1 MATLLYRLGRFSFR
15 RPWRVIATWLVLFV
29 AILGGGIAL
38 GGQSQEAFVIPGTES
53 QDALDRLAAV
63 FPEVSGGSAEVVY
76 VAADGSKL
84 DTAAYK
90 STIERMAT
98 AMERVDGV
106 SSVITPFDEYAG
118 KQLSDSGTIAITRVQ
133 FDEDSSSV
141 SDATLT
147 AVKETST
154 IAENAGLDV
163 NFGGLVFQDT
173 SFGITVT
180 EVFGVVFAAIVLI
193 VTFGSLLAAGMPL
206 LTALLGVGI
215 VIGAITTASAF
226 TTISSSAPLLALMI
240 GLAVGIDYTLF
251 ILSRHRNQLAVG
263 DDPEESAAVA
273 VGTAGG
279 AVVFAGVTVIIALL
293 GLLVVGIPFLSV
305 MGVGAAFAV
314 LIAIGVATTL
324 LPALLG
330 LAGNRLR
337 PKAGSRAERRALA
350 QAHPETGEGMPATRE
365 QRSATG
371 KQPFE
376 AGEVSAGSSN
386 GSSESGEEPPARKS
400 RSMGLR
406 WVTLVM
412 RHPIISSVA
421 VVAILGTIAI
431 PAASLQLSLP
441 DGGSEAE
448 GSTQRQAYDL
458 VTEGFGPGYN
468 GPLVVAVDITQTIDI
483 VNDLDRVGA
492 ELRSLDGV
500 EWVSQGIPDT
510 GLDTAIIQVVP
521 SSAPDSEATKALVQ
535 SIRDLAPSIKAD
547 YDMAIFVTGTT
558 AVGIDISNRLA
569 GALVPFGL
577 IVVGL
582 SIVLLMMVFRSVLV
596 PIKAALGFLLSV
608 VAAFGVTVA
617 VFQWGWFGDLLQ
629 LGSTGPILSFMPI
642 LLMAVLFGLAMD
654 YEVFLVSGMRE
665 EYVKTGNA
673 RLAISRGFA
682 NGARVVTAAALI
694 MFFVF
699 FAFVPDGGGMIKPIA
714 LGLATGIAFDAFLV
728 RMTLGPAL
736 MTLMGKAAWWM
747 PAWLSRLLPNMDIEG
762 EHLRDHLSAV
772 EWTDGERGSAIT
784 ADGLAAG
791 RGEFAVGPVDV
802 RVPVGGILHVS
813 GTAPHRRVLTAT
825 LAGRLSIETGRVQ
838 VAGHPLPSEA
848 GKVSRNVAMIDLA
861 GVERTAADPT
871 LGELLDERLRVT
883 IPWHKTWQTKTVS
896 ARWVRELNS
905 VLDGVESAKGI
916 RVTAHSRLRP
926 LPPLV
931 RAIALASVALS
942 EAPAVVILEVPDAL
956 ATGELAPALSSAV
969 AALAPPRTT
978 IVFSAISPLTRPTRQ
993 SRPHSGASAGSSA
1006 SASASA
1012 DASAYDRDVVVLH
1025 LYRNASHNTDLISAE
1040 SESPSAQLTPWKA
1053 AHRES

>member
-15 RPWRVIATWLVLFV
+15 RPWRIIATWLVLFV

-84 DTAAYK
+84 STAANEA
-90 STIERMAT
+90 TIERMAT
-98 AMERVDGV
+98 AMKSVDGV

-147 AVKETST
+147 AVKETSA

-180 EVFGVVFAAIVLI
+180 EVFGVVFAAVVLI

-215 VIGAITTASAF
+215 VIGGITTASAF
-226 TTISSSAPLLALMI
+226 TNISSTAPLLALMI

-251 ILSRHRNQLAVG
+251 ILSRHRNQLAAG

-305 MGVGAAFAV
+305 MGIGAAFAV
-314 LIAIGVATTL
+314 LIAMGVATTL

-337 PKAGSRAERRALA
+337 PKPGSRAERRALA
-350 QAHPETGEGMPATRE
+350 HAQRE
-365 QRSATG
+365 SG
-371 KQPFE
+371 
-376 AGEVSAGSSN
+376 N
-386 GSSESGEEPPARKS
+386 GSTAPGEKSPAGKS

-412 RHPIISSVA
+412 RHPIITSVA
-421 VVAILGTIAI
+421 VVAVLGTIAI

-468 GPLVVAVDITQTIDI
+468 GPLIVAVDITQTIDI
-483 VNDLDRVGA
+483 MDDLDRVGA
-492 ELRSLDGV
+492 ELRTLDGV

-521 SSAPDSEATKALVQ
+521 SSAPDSEETKALVQ
-535 SIRDLAPSIKAD
+535 TIRDLAPSIKAD

-569 GALVPFGL
+569 DALIPFGL
-577 IVVGL
+577 IVVSL

-673 RLAISRGFA
+673 RVAISSGFA

-699 FAFVPDGGGMIKPIA
+699 FAFVPEGGGMIKPIA

-747 PAWLSRLLPNMDIEG
+747 PAWLSTLLPNMDIEG
-762 EHLRDHLSAV
+762 EHLRDHLDAV
-772 EWTDGERGSAIT
+772 VWADGERDSAIT
-784 ADGLAAG
+784 ADNLVVGHG
-791 RGEFAVGPVDV
+791 KFAVGPVDV
-802 RVPVGGILHVS
+802 RVPVGGMLHVS
-813 GTAPHRRVLTAT
+813 GGAPQRRVLTAS
-825 LAGRLSIETGRVQ
+825 LAGRLAIESGRAQ

-848 GKVSRNVAMIDLA
+848 SRAAREVAMIDLA

-871 LGELLDERLRVT
+871 LGELLHERLRVT
-883 IPWHKTWQTKTVS
+883 LPWHKAWRTRAASVRWVHELNAVLDQTEGANGMRVS
-896 ARWVRELNS
+896 AR
-905 VLDGVESAKGI
+905 
-916 RVTAHSRLRP
+916 SRLRS
-926 LPPLV
+926 LPPLL

-942 EAPAVVILEVPDAL
+942 EAPAVAILEVPDAL
-956 ATGELAPALSSAV
+956 ASGTDASALTRAV
-969 AALAPPRTT
+969 AALAPSHTT
-978 IVFSAISPLTRPTRQ
+978 IVFSASSPLGLPKKRRQ
-993 SRPHSGASAGSSA
+993 PVPDAGIRQIVVLDLDHLVEHRADTDSALSDHIASGAGTLEGS
-1006 SASASA
+1006 
-1012 DASAYDRDVVVLH
+1012 
-1025 LYRNASHNTDLISAE
+1025 T
-1040 SESPSAQLTPWKA
+1040 T
-1053 AHRES
+1053 